1 MKKEDSNSQS
11 QVKEYT
17 LNDLISMKIEYNEYY
32 NELFK
37 N

>member
-1 MKKEDSNSQS
+1 MALTEFSILGLSI
-11 QVKEYT
+11 
-17 LNDLISMKIEYNEYY
+17 NDLLLMKIEYNEYY

>member
-1 MKKEDSNSQS
+1 MALNEFSILGLSI
-11 QVKEYT
+11 
-17 LNDLISMKIEYNEYY
+17 NDLLLMKIEYNEYY